1 MDVYKTKSVRLPS
14 THWDK
19 VMEKA
24 FGQYK
29 IIKNKTKRRPYVRS
43 AYFDKEKIFLG
54 LFWHHLH
61 EKNNIRDKTR
71 RLKYFPCAI
80 ELIQNSKIK
89 PTTQTSKEE
98 PNISLHR
105 FAGVTP
111 DNNSFF
117 VQIKENT
124 KNGQK
129 WLISVFPHDE

>member
-1 MDVYKTKSVRLPS
+1 MDTYKTKSHRLPG
-14 THWDK
+14 THWHQ
-19 VMEKA
+19 VIEKA

-29 IIKNKTKRRPYVRS
+29 EIKNKTKRRPYVRS

-61 EKNNIRDKTR
+61 EKTNIRDKTR

-80 ELIQNSKIK
+80 ELVQNSKVK

-98 PNISLHR
+98 TNIILHR
-105 FAGVTP
+105 FAGTTP
-111 DNNSFF
+111 DGDSFF

-124 KNGQK
+124 KNNQK
-129 WLISVFPHDE
+129 WLISVFPQDV